1 MRISIY
7 LFVFFLSLT
16 CSAPEKAYPVK
27 GTIYGILPDSMKVT
41 IAHDTIPNLMMPM
54 VMPFQIIDLDEITN
68 LVIGDSVHF
77 EFVFSDSV
85 TFARNFKI
93 VGKGILPVEED
104 GFFDDKYSVKRI
116 GQTLDNVTLL
126 DLDSSRVQ
134 LSDSDGRYRFI
145 SFIFTQCPMP
155 NMCPAVVIKNNYL
168 AESFSD
174 YENIDFIMVSFDY
187 KYDTPTVLK
196 EFYGS
201 TILGH
206 NNWQVWSSTGRIDD
220 VYRLVKQSGGDFWGI
235 EEGRIGHTLSSV
247 LIGPDRVVLGFW
259 PGDDWKAGD
268 VKNAIELLMK

>member
-54 VMPFQIIDLDEITN
+54 VMPFNLKNRKDIDGLS
-68 LVIGDSVHF
+68 IGDSVHF
-77 EFVFSDSV
+77 DFVWEDTV
-85 TFARNFKI
+85 TYAKNFRI
-93 VGKGILPVEED
+93 AGKGTLPEDDD